1 MRDFLSQILKY
12 GSAITSKVDTDSKK
26 FKHLVADQ
34 LSLRHAV
41 SQAVALNAPAGTI
54 VLYVAGTASLITST
68 FLDHRNGS
76 ISIPLILLLSL
87 IIYVL
92 MSYSMYSFSRHISS
106 AGGYYTF
113 VSRGLGQSAGFIT
126 ALSYLTYG
134 ILSFTGFGILGF
146 LGFSYAILPSIG
158 LSIPDPDI
166 MWIPVSIFFIFL
178 VSFLIYMG
186 VKPSLKYV
194 SYTIFIE
201 IGFLII
207 TSVAL
212 IVMYRNSLS
221 VLPFTSAPLGNDPFA
236 VFAMMVYSIGAYV
249 GIGGSIPIA
258 EETKKPKKNV
268 PFAIIITVIILGV
281 TIILSSYAQVIAWG
295 FSNMFSFGSQTQP
308 YPLLYIYRSKF
319 GYLSIGLFLALIVI
333 VLNSFFTA
341 TVSLGTN
348 ATRVLFSMS
357 REGVLPRFLSAT
369 NKNNGT
375 PTMAMITLAVISSVI
390 VVVSGISFEYLAGLN
405 PMNALLSSSVFLLIL
420 EAPII
425 YIVHILTNSSLYLF
439 MKKRIKMHRADY
451 IKYLIIPSLSTAT
464 LIMAVWAAVFFNFSF
479 AAAIYASFIVIA
491 IIIISAVIIR
501 SRFKEK
507 LQYLGDFSL

>member
-1 MRDFLSQILKY
+1 
-12 GSAITSKVDTDSKK
+12 
-26 FKHLVADQ
+26 
-34 LSLRHAV
+34 
-41 SQAVALNAPAGTI
+41 
-54 VLYVAGTASLITST
+54 AGTASLITGT
-68 FLDHRNGS
+68 FIAHRNGS
-76 ISIPLILLLSL
+76 IAIPLILLLSL
-87 IIYVL
+87 GIYVL

-113 VSRGLGQSAGFIT
+113 VSRGLGSSAGFIT

-158 LSIPDPDI
+158 IAIPYPNLL
-166 MWIPVSIFFIFL
+166 WIPVSLFFIFL

-186 VKPSLKYV
+186 IKPSLRYV

-201 IGFLII
+201 IGFLIASSI
-207 TSVAL
+207 IL
-212 IVMYRNSLS
+212 IIMYRNTLS
-221 VLPFTSAPLGNDPFA
+221 VVPFTPAPLGNDPFT
-236 VFAMMVYSIGAYV
+236 VFAMMVYAIGAYV

-258 EETKKPKKNV
+258 EETKHPKKNV
-268 PFAIIITVIILGV
+268 PLAIIITVIILGV

-295 FSNMFSFGSQTQP
+295 FSNMFSFGSATQP

-319 GYLSIGLFLALIVI
+319 GYASMAMFLALIVI

-357 REGVLPRFLSAT
+357 REGALPKFLSVT

-375 PTMAMITLAVISSVI
+375 PTMAMVTLAIISSII
-390 VVVSGISFEYLAGLN
+390 VVASGVSFEYISGLN

-439 MKKRIKMHRADY
+439 MKKRIKMRGVDY
-451 IKYLIIPSLSTAT
+451 LRYLIIPSASTIT
-464 LIMAVWAAVFFNFSF
+464 LIMA
-479 AAAIYASFIVIA
+479 
-491 IIIISAVIIR
+491 
-501 SRFKEK
+501 
-507 LQYLGDFSL
+507 